1 MKKGFTLIELLG
13 VIIILGI
20 IATIAVP
27 LVQRTIVESDQ
38 TAYLEQV
45 ASFEKAAKNYVAS
58 DIYNMTSCETKDC
71 EVSLSQLQK
80 GGFLP
85 SGDIKNPKTDSN
97 FNMEN
102 VVIISYSGGKFSY
115 KYDTDQD

>member
-38 TAYLEQV
+38 TAYLNQV
-45 ASFEKAAKNYVAS
+45 A
-58 DIYNMTSCETKDC
+58 
-71 EVSLSQLQK
+71 
-80 GGFLP
+80 
-85 SGDIKNPKTDSN
+85 
-97 FNMEN
+97 
-102 VVIISYSGGKFSY
+102 
-115 KYDTDQD
+115 